1 MEELEF
7 TRNTYTSVFCSK
19 TALTRPRTGAQSS
32 PRFSFLAREP
42 PAFLLAFSRWRAAD
56 RACTKLSFSLA
67 PLLLPLL
74 SNIRPKQRS
83 THVSRET
90 MGFLAQGAPLSNIS
104 LSLSPSL
111 CRCVFHSRFL
121 RNRIEN
127 NRNRNQYTR
136 YIAIIRAI
144 VNDNILH
151 LKRRVDS
158 HGAINIIWTKKI
170 YNGLYSCA
178 TSEGKR

>member
-1 MEELEF
+1 MCSAPKPRLLVLERA
-7 TRNTYTSVFCSK
+7 RNRRLAFPFSLASHQPSFSRSRVDARPIVLAPSFLSV
-19 TALTRPRTGAQSS
+19 S
-32 PRFSFLAREP
+32 PPFSFPSFRIFGPSREARTLAERRWDSWRREP
-42 PAFLLAFSRWRAAD
+42 PY
-56 RACTKLSFSLA
+56 
-67 PLLLPLL
+67 P
-74 SNIRPKQRS
+74 
-83 THVSRET
+83 
-90 MGFLAQGAPLSNIS
+90 IS

-158 HGAINIIWTKKI
+158 HGAINII
-170 YNGLYSCA
+170 
-178 TSEGKR
+178 